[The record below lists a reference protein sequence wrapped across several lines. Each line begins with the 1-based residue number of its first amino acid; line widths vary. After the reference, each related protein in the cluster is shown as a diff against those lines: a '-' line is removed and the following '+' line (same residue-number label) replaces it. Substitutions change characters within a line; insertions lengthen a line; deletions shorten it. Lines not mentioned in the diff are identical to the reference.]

1 MVWEPATAS
10 PTQATRIARPLPQLR
25 VRGLIV
31 LQRTIYRAFV
41 ADADSRCQ
49 FYRRSKTETR
59 VQTWSHEISDTI
71 SMLLYFLGPILGRA
85 SLPMGPSTQLDHHSM
100 IPSFST
106 GTYLGGQRLLA
117 ALAASHIG
125 RSRGHSA

>member
-10 PTQATRIARPLPQLR
+10 PTRVTRIARPLPQLR

-71 SMLLYFLGPILGRA
+71 FHA
-85 SLPMGPSTQLDHHSM
+85 SV
-100 IPSFST
+100 FS
-106 GTYLGGQRLLA
+106 RPDFRPRIFA
-117 ALAASHIG
+117 
-125 RSRGHSA
+125 